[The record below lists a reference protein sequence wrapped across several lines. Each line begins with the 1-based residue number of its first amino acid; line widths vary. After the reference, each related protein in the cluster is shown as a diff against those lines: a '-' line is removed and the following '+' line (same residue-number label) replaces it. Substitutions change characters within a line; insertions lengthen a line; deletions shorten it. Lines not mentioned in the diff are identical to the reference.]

1 MFRRNSKSFQI
12 AGEYKNFLC
21 SRELKAGT
29 RTASVRKLMQMYN
42 ISLTTAN
49 QVQRHLIDEGFLY
62 SKPSCGTFV
71 KHDLRGK
78 LKIGYSDRIYF
89 PAQTSHFIL
98 MEQRSF
104 KNMFRDDDFSLQP
117 LSYEELQ
124 TPEFYSSVN
133 ALLLGNEYLD
143 DKTLPQLKNFPGP
156 VVLVGFSPAV
166 NTRKEFFCS
175 IVLPDYELLLRELAE
190 DIRSFPKLLIFSA
203 GHPNARY
210 QEKIIRKVFCDMPIE
225 TVYLS
230 EKHPEANAFSYF
242 SHHKSGYEDT
252 LLLMLSGYFSQ
263 ALRAAFGTQD
273 LPQILEFDNFE
284 KYQDEATEKTV
295 FTAVDSCLPELRNQ
309 GVQLLK
315 SCHQNGS
322 NCRHIIY
329 VKPKLVIRQTFI
341 PKQYIKKEAMSKAL

>member
-49 QVQRHLIDEGFLY
+49 QVLRHLIDEGFLY

-210 QEKIIRKVFCDMPIE
+210 QESIRKQMPFPIFLI
-225 TVYLS
+225 TKADTKIHSYSCFQAISPRPCAPLS
-230 EKHPEANAFSYF
+230 ERRICRRSWNLIILKNIRMKQQKKP
-242 SHHKSGYEDT
+242 
-252 LLLMLSGYFSQ
+252 FSQ
-263 ALRAAFGTQD
+263 RSIPVCRNCAIRAC
-273 LPQILEFDNFE
+273 
-284 KYQDEATEKTV
+284 
-295 FTAVDSCLPELRNQ
+295 SC
-309 GVQLLK
+309 
-315 SCHQNGS
+315 
-322 NCRHIIY
+322 
-329 VKPKLVIRQTFI
+329 
-341 PKQYIKKEAMSKAL
+341 